1 MPRIWAPWRKAYI
14 KSHRSLGDKCLFCR
28 LFKEKKD
35 SKNYIIKR
43 SAKSFALLNLY
54 PYNNGHV
61 LILPYRHVQTIDQL
75 SDDEKLDWL
84 HLYEEV
90 NQALKECF
98 NPQGFNVGVN
108 LGSAAGA
115 GIPQHLHMHI
125 VPRWSGDCNF
135 MPVIGSTK
143 VISESLDSV
152 YEMMHRHMTGESKKT
167 SSKKSIQTR

>member
-1 MPRIWAPWRKAYI
+1 MPRIWAPWRKTYI
-14 KSHRSLGDKCLFCR
+14 KAHRKLDGRCLFCQ
-28 LFKEKKD
+28 LVAAQKD

-43 SAKSFALLNLY
+43 AEKSFAILNLY

-61 LILPYRHVQTIDQL
+61 LILPYRHVQTIEQM

-84 HLYEEV
+84 HLYEDV
-90 NQALKECF
+90 SRALKDCF
-98 NPQGFNVGVN
+98 SPQGFNVGVN

-125 VPRWSGDCNF
+125 VPRWSGDSNF

-152 YEMMHRHMTGESKKT
+152 YKVLADYLSRKSPQ
-167 SSKKSIQTR
+167 KKSVRSKSV